1 VRDPADIIEINSD
14 SEADCSQPAPAK
26 RTKNMVHGSMSHQG
40 CNSESSPATVS
51 TYASPSTMSAAQHDM
66 LPAPPS
72 VQALEAE
79 LSGSARALLLY
90 PDTMLPPLQPLPSL
104 AGNSPTTSS
113 IAFVTVTSQIPA
125 ASSLEPSQLLQP
137 AEPQPSTT
145 PTPTPTPKAEQ
156 HNGSI
161 LDNDDRVQSSAIT
174 SPDKYDSTEE
184 RPRVLYSPPPP
195 GSGIHWTP

>member
-1 VRDPADIIEINSD
+1 VRDPADIIKINSD
-14 SEADCSQPAPAK
+14 SEVDCSQPAPAK
-26 RTKNMVHGSMSHQG
+26 HTKNMVHGLMSHQG
-40 CNSESSPATVS
+40 CNSESSPAMVS
-51 TYASPSTMSAAQHDM
+51 TYASLSTMSAARHDM
-66 LPAPPS
+66 LPALPS
-72 VQALEAE
+72 VQAPEAE
-79 LSGSARALLLY
+79 LSGFARALLLY
-90 PDTMLPPLQPLPSL
+90 PGTMLPPLQPLLSL
-104 AGNSPTTSS
+104 ASNSSTTSS

-145 PTPTPTPKAEQ
+145 PTPTPEAEQ

-184 RPRVLYSPPPP
+184 
-195 GSGIHWTP
+195 